1 MRDRPAFELKS
12 AIIVYNVIQVVFS
25 IWLVYKGLVHA
36 WLWRYSFRCQPVD
49 YSDDPDE
56 LVVASLCWWYYFC
69 KFTEFLDT
77 IFFVLRKKFDQIT
90 NLHVIHH
97 SIMPI
102 AVWWG
107 VKFTPGGHATFFG
120 ILNTFVHIVMYT
132 YYLLAA
138 MGPKYQKYLWWKKHL
153 TTVQMIQFVT
163 VFIHTSQLFF
173 IECNFPKVIAYIM
186 CFNSIMFL
194 SLFSNFYIQAYI
206 KRRRLPAM
214 ATKAEKEVTTSGVQ
228 NGQQTNGKGS
238 IMNGNGKVNTGK
250 GGMGTMITNIMTT
263 ASAACY
269 IGQNGLYQT
278 SKVKENGKVGCHT
291 NTGHGREEK
300 KEK

>member
-25 IWLVYKGLVHA
+25 IWLVYKVRIKMSNRIFPPHTMLFIETLSLNSFGRFINLFHSSLQGLVHA

-194 SLFSNFYIQAYI
+194 SLFSNFYIQVIILIYCI
-206 KRRRLPAM
+206 SMVIVKKSNFCGLIHYLGLHQ
-214 ATKAEKEVTTSGVQ
+214 ATKAASY
-228 NGQQTNGKGS
+228 
-238 IMNGNGKVNTGK
+238 GN
-250 GGMGTMITNIMTT
+250 
-263 ASAACY
+263 
-269 IGQNGLYQT
+269 
-278 SKVKENGKVGCHT
+278 
-291 NTGHGREEK
+291 
-300 KEK
+300 